1 MKQAFNHAIW
11 AAVALVG
18 AACLGVLALRRG
30 ETVSALWIVVAAV
43 STHVAR
49 AGRSGTVLSGPLR
62 DGASP
67 QAVAEQVTTAYG
79 PSDLFSATT

>member
-43 STHVAR
+43 SI
-49 AGRSGTVLSGPLR
+49 
-62 DGASP
+62 
-67 QAVAEQVTTAYG
+67 
-79 PSDLFSATT
+79 